1 MTPITRLSTL
11 AVGAVA
17 LTLAVAGCTDN
28 ATPAG
33 AGTLNVTI
41 TDTTCQVSAAQAPS
55 GTVNF
60 EVKNTGTVA
69 NEFEILAADK
79 LRIVVEKENIGPGT
93 TVQVTT
99 AMAEGTY
106 YTACKPNMVGDL
118 VGVTE
123 FKVTPGAQVQV
134 SDDVKQL
141 QDKAVDS
148 YTDYIKDQAG
158 ALLTNTQ
165 KFAQAYAAGDTET
178 AKRLYPLARMYFERI
193 EPTAEAFGISE
204 PGDLDAALDRRIQD
218 VALEANAQ
226 VTDPAVLAQWH
237 GWHRM
242 EADLFSAAGS
252 AYKITDP
259 AARQAEAD
267 QLVTN
272 TQTLYDLVSG
282 KRTGADG
289 KPFAVTLADINHG
302 AGALMEEVAKGKIVG
317 EEETFSHTDLYDF
330 QANLEGAQV
339 AYGNVQ
345 DIVKKKDPSLDTE
358 ITQRFA
364 TIAALLQKQQTG
376 TAADGSPTYPD
387 YSTIAAVQKEAGE
400 VPNEAAYTPVQR
412 EFSDGVNAVSE
423 SLSKVAAVVLN

>member
-1 MTPITRLSTL
+1 MTPPITRLSTL

-28 ATPAG
+28 ATPPAG

-41 TDTTCQVSAAQAPS
+41 TDTTCQVSAAQAPPS

-123 FKVTPGAQVQV
+123 FKVTPGGAQVQV

-242 EADLFSAAGS
+242 EADLFSAAGGS

-289 KPFAVTLADINHG
+289 KPFAVTLADINMVPGPDGGGCQGQDRRRGGDLQPHRPLRFPGQPGGGG
-302 AGALMEEVAKGKIVG
+302 AGRLRQRSGHR
-317 EEETFSHTDLYDF
+317 EEEGP
-330 QANLEGAQV
+330 E
-339 AYGNVQ
+339 
-345 DIVKKKDPSLDTE
+345 LDTE

-387 YSTIAAVQKEAGE
+387 YSTIAAVQKEAGGE
-400 VPNEAAYTPVQR
+400 VPQ
-412 EFSDGVNAVSE
+412 
-423 SLSKVAAVVLN
+423 